1 MAASVVVVGACGT
14 GKSTLVEALRALGYE
29 ARVVAQEHSIIPDLW
44 AHAGIPDALVVLDAS
59 PAVISERRHNEF
71 PEWLYLQQK
80 ERLRTAEEH
89 ATLYLHTDTLL
100 PDAVQQ
106 RVVEHLQRLKIE
118 PMPHGDQ
125 AIDHL

>member
-14 GKSTLVEALRALGYE
+14 GKSTLVEALQAFGYD

-59 PAVISERRHNEF
+59 PAVISERRHNDF
-71 PEWLYLQQK
+71 PEWLYRQQR
-80 ERLRTAEEH
+80 ERLRSAEEH

-106 RVVEHLQRLKIE
+106 KVIEHLQQLTIE
-118 PMPHGDQ
+118 QVLPADQ
-125 AIDHL
+125 GNKHM